1 MNRLFF
7 LLVVI
12 VLGTATTFGQD
23 WVSSSAG
30 DRLYNCDVVK
40 SLDHNFGDQVYVRFN
55 DTEYTVEE
63 FHALTVPDC
72 STEPVAIAVTSE
84 ETFKITVDN
93 AVNLRE
99 CAGTSCSRVGRA
111 LSGDFFEVVG
121 EDGEWFEIEYENTT
135 AFIAGWLTKRV
146 VDAAEGL
153 LADFQFSAV
162 SPAGEEW
169 ALLYGSTSRTGT
181 HWLNLTRAD
190 GSKTDIQVEALF
202 WGTGDSSDGPRFFG
216 WGGND
221 WELLPELIPN
231 SSFYVYLP
239 NVDELYELPVSSSLY
254 VDSYNLVFD
263 MLSRPSSIRRGTPI
277 RVTVADSG
285 QTDAIKAWVTSGVQ
299 PQVVQSPARPEA
311 PTLVAG
317 DGQIS
322 ILLPQTAPVSG
333 GEPISTYEMR
343 YGESGNSDSQ
353 KQVGNV
359 SGEAYVVDNLTNGKG
374 YQFAIAA
381 ISRGGK
387 GPYSN
392 FASSTPSN

>member
-12 VLGTATTFGQD
+12 VLGTATTFGQE

-84 ETFKITVDN
+84 ETIKITVDN

-135 AFIAGWLTKRV
+135 AFIAGWLTRRV

-181 HWLNLTRAD
+181 HWLNLTRAGWFKD
-190 GSKTDIQVEALF
+190 GHS
-202 WGTGDSSDGPRFFG
+202 
-216 WGGND
+216 
-221 WELLPELIPN
+221 
-231 SSFYVYLP
+231 
-239 NVDELYELPVSSSLY
+239 
-254 VDSYNLVFD
+254 
-263 MLSRPSSIRRGTPI
+263 
-277 RVTVADSG
+277 
-285 QTDAIKAWVTSGVQ
+285 
-299 PQVVQSPARPEA
+299 
-311 PTLVAG
+311 
-317 DGQIS
+317 
-322 ILLPQTAPVSG
+322 SG
-333 GEPISTYEMR
+333 GIVL
-343 YGESGNSDSQ
+343 GHW
-353 KQVGNV
+353 
-359 SGEAYVVDNLTNGKG
+359 
-374 YQFAIAA
+374 
-381 ISRGGK
+381 
-387 GPYSN
+387 
-392 FASSTPSN
+392 